1 MGDGDVLNLQI
12 DYYDEERYN
21 TVRIQQENRLS
32 EYHYDERM
40 LCTKIIY
47 PDLTET
53 REEYNDK
60 YQLISQTDEEGRF
73 TLYQY
78 NGWSQITA
86 VTRADAS
93 KVCFSYDETGRLVEV
108 KTRKEESDS
117 GFIMM
122 MTR

>member
-1 MGDGDVLNLQI
+1 MQI

-32 EYHYDERM
+32 EYYYDERM

-73 TLYQY
+73 TLYEWTDKR
-78 NGWSQITA
+78 NNS
-86 VTRADAS
+86 V
-93 KVCFSYDETGRLVEV
+93 FL
-108 KTRKEESDS
+108 
-117 GFIMM
+117 
-122 MTR
+122 

>member
-1 MGDGDVLNLQI
+1 MMRKGIIQL
-12 DYYDEERYN
+12 EYN
-21 TVRIQQENRLS
+21 RKIRLS

-78 NGWSQITA
+78 NGWSQIQ
-86 VTRADAS
+86 
-93 KVCFSYDETGRLVEV
+93 RLRGQMRV
-108 KTRKEESDS
+108 KYV
-117 GFIMM
+117 FLMM
-122 MTR
+122 KQGGLWR